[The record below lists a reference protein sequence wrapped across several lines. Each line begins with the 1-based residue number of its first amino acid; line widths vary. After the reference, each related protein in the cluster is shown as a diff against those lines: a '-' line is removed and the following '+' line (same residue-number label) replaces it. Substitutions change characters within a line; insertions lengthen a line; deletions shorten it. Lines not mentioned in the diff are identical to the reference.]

1 MAPMPPVS
9 LRIEVSY
16 YQAYQTHI
24 PDILDDVLDDIRF
37 YSPKPVIW
45 PLFWNSLKS
54 KKKRRPSQLCR
65 AILAEMSAAYAI
77 FVLANEGI
85 ARTKTLSLPPKKQDL
100 AVMAK
105 QRNPSFEIL
114 RVVAMFLI
122 VVWHF
127 LMHGVGQKP
136 VGVSAD
142 AASLFNLC
150 SMELAGCLSKVST
163 NCYILI
169 TGYFLINSTKPKWP
183 KIPKTWA
190 PIFFYSVVIFALFF
204 AFSDL
209 ALSRNDFGK
218 SLMPLY
224 FDRYWFA
231 TRYVALVAL
240 APFLATLAQTLTRRQ
255 YIVLLAVMAVINFDF
270 LLGDELSGNNSL
282 PWFVFLFFVGG
293 YIRLHFDHDGPNHF
307 GKAYFAAAVALAAV
321 FLGRIFIHY
330 SPWTAPMMVDYHD
343 NNGILFGVA
352 LLLFLWTAR
361 LKAPNTTFVRAMVRI
376 APLTF
381 GVYLIHDNV
390 YVRHALW
397 NGWID
402 VHGALHSW
410 WFVPLFV
417 ASTVAIFIAC
427 IAIDAIRDRIFR
439 LLRINDRIDTLSDR
453 VSVISTRVV
462 TLSATIIQRLRSRHR
477 HENSGTDI

>member
-1 MAPMPPVS
+1 
-9 LRIEVSY
+9 
-16 YQAYQTHI
+16 
-24 PDILDDVLDDIRF
+24 
-37 YSPKPVIW
+37 
-45 PLFWNSLKS
+45 
-54 KKKRRPSQLCR
+54 
-65 AILAEMSAAYAI
+65 
-77 FVLANEGI
+77 
-85 ARTKTLSLPPKKQDL
+85 
-100 AVMAK
+100 MAK

-114 RVVAMFLI
+114 RVAAMFLI

-127 LMHGVGQKP
+127 LMHGVGHKP
-136 VGVSAD
+136 MGVSAD

-150 SMELAGCLSKVST
+150 SMEFVGCLSKVST

-190 PIFFYSVVIFALFF
+190 PIFFYSIVIFALFF

-209 ALSRNDFGK
+209 ALGWTDFGK
-218 SLMPLY
+218 SLLPLY

-240 APFLATLAQTLTRRQ
+240 APFLATLAGALSRQ
-255 YIVLLAVMAVINFDF
+255 LYIVLLTVLAVINFDF
-270 LLGDELSGNNSL
+270 LLGEDLSGNNSL
-282 PWFVFLFFVGG
+282 LWFIFLFFTGG

-307 GKAYFAAAVALAAV
+307 GKAYFAAAAVLAAV
-321 FLGRIFIHY
+321 FLVRIFWHY
-330 SPWTAPMMVDYHD
+330 SMWTAPMMVDYHD

-361 LKAPNTTFVRAMVRI
+361 LKAPNTAFVRAMVRI

-390 YVRHALW
+390 YVRHVLW

-402 VHGALHSW
+402 VHGAIHSW
-410 WFVPLFV
+410 WFVPILIT
-417 ASTVAIFIAC
+417 STVGIFIAC
-427 IAIDAIRDRIFR
+427 IACDAIRDRLFG
-439 LLRINDRIDTLSDR
+439 LLRVNDRIDALSAR
-453 VSVISTRVV
+453 VS
-462 TLSATIIQRLRSRHR
+462 TLSARIIALSTRIADRLCRRR
-477 HENSGTDI
+477 RPQTPEKGN

>member
-1 MAPMPPVS
+1 
-9 LRIEVSY
+9 
-16 YQAYQTHI
+16 
-24 PDILDDVLDDIRF
+24 
-37 YSPKPVIW
+37 
-45 PLFWNSLKS
+45 
-54 KKKRRPSQLCR
+54 
-65 AILAEMSAAYAI
+65 MSAAYAI

-240 APFLATLAQTLTRRQ
+240 APFLATLAQTLTRRL

-330 SPWTAPMMVDYHD
+330 SPWTAPMMIDYHD

-390 YVRHALW
+390 YVRQALW

-453 VSVISTRVV
+453 VSVISTRVI
-462 TLSATIIQRLRSRHR
+462 TLSATIIRRLRSRSR
-477 HENSGTDI
+477 HDSPDANI

>member
-1 MAPMPPVS
+1 
-9 LRIEVSY
+9 
-16 YQAYQTHI
+16 
-24 PDILDDVLDDIRF
+24 
-37 YSPKPVIW
+37 
-45 PLFWNSLKS
+45 
-54 KKKRRPSQLCR
+54 
-65 AILAEMSAAYAI
+65 
-77 FVLANEGI
+77 
-85 ARTKTLSLPPKKQDL
+85 
-100 AVMAK
+100 MAK

-127 LMHGVGQKP
+127 LMHGVGHKP

-169 TGYFLINSTKPKWP
+169 TGYFLISTTKPKWP

-209 ALSRNDFGK
+209 TLGWSDLGK

-240 APFLATLAQTLTRRQ
+240 APFLAAPAQMLTRRM
-255 YIVLLAVMAVINFDF
+255 YLILLAVMAVINFDF
-270 LLGDELSGNNSL
+270 LLGDDLSGNNSL
-282 PWFVFLFFVGG
+282 LWFVFLFYVGG

-307 GKAYFAAAVALAAV
+307 GKAYFAAAAALAAI
-321 FLGRIFIHY
+321 FLTHIFLHY
-330 SPWTAPMMVDYHD
+330 SLWTAPMMVDYHD

-361 LKAPNTTFVRAMVRI
+361 LKAPNTAFVRAMVRI

-402 VHGALHSW
+402 VHGAIHSW
-410 WFVPLFV
+410 WFVPIFA

-427 IAIDAIRDRIFR
+427 IAIDAIRDRIFG
-439 LLRINDRIDTLSDR
+439 LLRINDRIDALSAR
-453 VSVISTRVV
+453 VS
-462 TLSATIIQRLRSRHR
+462 TLSARIVAVTAAVTRRLRRPKQS
-477 HENSGTDI
+477 EESNANS

>member
-1 MAPMPPVS
+1 
-9 LRIEVSY
+9 
-16 YQAYQTHI
+16 
-24 PDILDDVLDDIRF
+24 
-37 YSPKPVIW
+37 
-45 PLFWNSLKS
+45 
-54 KKKRRPSQLCR
+54 
-65 AILAEMSAAYAI
+65 
-77 FVLANEGI
+77 
-85 ARTKTLSLPPKKQDL
+85 
-100 AVMAK
+100 MAK

-240 APFLATLAQTLTRRQ
+240 APFLATLAQTLTRRL

-270 LLGDELSGNNSL
+270 LLGDEQAATTHCHGLYSCSL
-282 PWFVFLFFVGG
+282 
-293 YIRLHFDHDGPNHF
+293 
-307 GKAYFAAAVALAAV
+307 
-321 FLGRIFIHY
+321 
-330 SPWTAPMMVDYHD
+330 
-343 NNGILFGVA
+343 
-352 LLLFLWTAR
+352 
-361 LKAPNTTFVRAMVRI
+361 
-376 APLTF
+376 
-381 GVYLIHDNV
+381 
-390 YVRHALW
+390 
-397 NGWID
+397 
-402 VHGALHSW
+402 
-410 WFVPLFV
+410 
-417 ASTVAIFIAC
+417 
-427 IAIDAIRDRIFR
+427 
-439 LLRINDRIDTLSDR
+439 
-453 VSVISTRVV
+453 
-462 TLSATIIQRLRSRHR
+462 
-477 HENSGTDI
+477 

>member
-1 MAPMPPVS
+1 
-9 LRIEVSY
+9 
-16 YQAYQTHI
+16 
-24 PDILDDVLDDIRF
+24 
-37 YSPKPVIW
+37 
-45 PLFWNSLKS
+45 
-54 KKKRRPSQLCR
+54 
-65 AILAEMSAAYAI
+65 
-77 FVLANEGI
+77 
-85 ARTKTLSLPPKKQDL
+85 
-100 AVMAK
+100 MAK

-127 LMHGVGQKP
+127 LMHGVGHKP

-169 TGYFLINSTKPKWP
+169 TGYFLISTTKPKWP
-183 KIPKTWA
+183 TVPKTWA

-209 ALSRNDFGK
+209 TLGWTDLGK

-240 APFLATLAQTLTRRQ
+240 APFLAAPAQMLTRRM
-255 YIVLLAVMAVINFDF
+255 YLILLAVMAVINFDF
-270 LLGDELSGNNSL
+270 LLGDDLSGNNSL
-282 PWFVFLFFVGG
+282 LWFVFLFYVGG

-307 GKAYFAAAVALAAV
+307 GKAYFAAAAALAAI
-321 FLGRIFIHY
+321 FLTHIFLHY
-330 SPWTAPMMVDYHD
+330 SLWTAPMMVDYHD

-361 LKAPNTTFVRAMVRI
+361 LKAPNTAFVRAMVRI

-402 VHGALHSW
+402 VHGAIHSW
-410 WFVPLFV
+410 WFVPIFA

-427 IAIDAIRDRIFR
+427 IAIDAIRDRIFG
-439 LLRINDRIDTLSDR
+439 LLRINDRIDALSAR
-453 VSVISTRVV
+453 VS
-462 TLSATIIQRLRSRHR
+462 TLSARIVAVTAAVTRRLRRPKQS
-477 HENSGTDI
+477 EESNANS